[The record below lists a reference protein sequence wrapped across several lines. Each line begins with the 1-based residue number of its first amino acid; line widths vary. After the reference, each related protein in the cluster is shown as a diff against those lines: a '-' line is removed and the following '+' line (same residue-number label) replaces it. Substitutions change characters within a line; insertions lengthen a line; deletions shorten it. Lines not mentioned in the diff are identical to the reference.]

1 MAHVFTVK
9 SNANR
14 KIRATIEQYRHL
26 TAEDFRINPVEG
38 GFVVVLLAK
47 SEDDKEIAAI
57 RGFDCLEIRR
67 DNAPE
72 EIAEARATAREATD
86 IASEGDELEL
96 ARKARAAAPKASAGP
111 GKFAA
116 IRAAAE
122 RGELPPVPDFSA
134 ALHKRNRGRLA
145 QLVAMAKA
153 GDVAS
158 LEAFPIKPNCT
169 SPKAMDRYRNLCV
182 VALKARAAAGVS
194 A

>member
-9 SNANR
+9 SNAKR
-14 KIRATIEQYRHL
+14 KVRATIEQHPGL
-26 TAEDFRINPVEG
+26 MAEDFRINPAEG

-47 SEDDKEIAAI
+47 SEADKEVALN

-72 EIAEARATAREATD
+72 ELAEAPASAREAVAADIQIKPVAD
-86 IASEGDELEL
+86 IAG
-96 ARKARAAAPKASAGP
+96 ATKPAKAGAGP
-111 GKFAA
+111 GKFVA
-116 IRAAAE
+116 IREAAE

-134 ALHKRNRGRLA
+134 DLHKRNRGRLA
-145 QLVAMAKA
+145 QLVAMAEA

-182 VALKARAAAGVS
+182 VALKARAAKPTA
-194 A
+194 